1 MFFLIIRPPID
12 VGRPNNLYKENVD
25 IEGFSASKEYFELD
39 TYDVISFNGSIE
51 LPQCFQNEMSSSC
64 SRTSL
69 EK

>member
-1 MFFLIIRPPID
+1 MMRPPIE

-25 IEGFSASKEYFELD
+25 IEGDSASKEYFELD

-51 LPQCFQNEMSSSC
+51 LPQSFQNDIRSTK

-69 EK
+69 E

>member
-1 MFFLIIRPPID
+1 M
-12 VGRPNNLYKENVD
+12 GRPNNLYKENVD

-39 TYDVISFNGSIE
+39 TYDVISVNGSIE
-51 LPQCFQNEMSSSC
+51 LAQCVQKEMSSRC